1 MKTIRINLDR
11 WFYKQD
17 ERWRALSIARQR
29 RYILY
34 FFTGY
39 LLLTA
44 SVILKVYC
52 DMAKSDNKM
61 VIGHIDN
68 SVLKSES
75 PASWKDTLPTLLK
88 EKIYE
93 RK

>member
-1 MKTIRINLDR
+1 MDR
-11 WFYKQD
+11 WFDKLDESWQSLSVRKQYKFT
-17 ERWRALSIARQR
+17 
-29 RYILY
+29 LY
-34 FFTGY
+34 FFAGY

-44 SVILKVYC
+44 GVLFKVWY

-68 SVLKSES
+68 PVLKKES
-75 PASWKDTLPTLLK
+75 PASRKDTLSTILK